1 MKKKTMLFFAIT
13 IATLSFTACSNKDY
27 YAPTPAEMTVD
38 GPGITIPG
46 DSVYFEYQVP
56 VLGKWLDC
64 NLKNQGNKK
73 LLGWLTKGVWK
84 KTPDKYISDDEL
96 NAHKYSYTG
105 DTGVVVSKNSLK
117 NYAKVNI
124 NGDGTVTTEAS
135 SDVVDPATVKQTV
148 TQAGI
153 GSGLG
158 SCLFGLP
165 LLYWLGIIALIL
177 GIILMILKLKDRNQN
192 QSANNNSS
200 SSGTGNG
207 QAAVITVGNNAG
219 AKINVANGVTTIT
232 HNT

>member
-1 MKKKTMLFFAIT
+1 MLFFAII

-27 YAPTPAEMTVD
+27 YAPAPAEMTVD

-135 SDVVDPATVKQTV
+135 SDVDPAKVKQSV
-148 TQAGI
+148 TQSGFAGI
-153 GSGLG
+153 SD
-158 SCLFGLP
+158 SSFFGFS
-165 LLYWLGIIALIL
+165 LLNWLIGIALIL
-177 GIILMILKLKDRNQN
+177 GIIWLFLSLKDRNKN
-192 QSANNNSS
+192 QSSANPAG
-200 SSGTGNG
+200 GTTNG